1 MRRLLG
7 ALALLGVIVP
17 LSASPAAAHPLGN
30 FTVNRAVAVTIGP
43 TEVKVRYVV
52 DMAEIPAFTETE
64 RIDADGDGMASDVEA
79 GRWATDACAAARA
92 SLITTLDGK
101 SITLES
107 AASPEVSFP
116 AGAGGLDTLRL
127 VCELRTP
134 ITDGSHAIEIRDV
147 TDDARIGWHEV
158 TIRGLDGVEI
168 LESSAPAESRSA
180 QLTSYPAESLETPPD
195 VRSGVATFVARS
207 VAASGTSDDGVAAPA
222 ARESATDPLASLL
235 GQGTVPLLAPLVA
248 LLLGMAHAASPGHGK
263 TLVAAYLVGSRGS
276 VRQAAWLGL
285 TVALSHTIGVFV
297 VGVVLLVAGEWVVP
311 DRLIGWLSLGSGVLV
326 ACLGIGL
333 VLRAAAIRRGQGRG
347 HGHGHEDGHGHG
359 HEADHGHEHGHGH
372 DHPHR
377 HPHPGPRTLRGRE
390 LVALGLAG
398 GLVPSAS
405 ALIVLLVAVTSGQL
419 ILGMALI
426 VAFGLGMAL
435 LLSVLAMAT
444 TVISGRVAQAG
455 EARLGRWMGRIG
467 PYIPLASGS
476 AVLVAG
482 VVVVVGTL
490 GGLV

>member
-30 FTVNRAVAVTIGP
+30 FTVNRAVALTIGP

-64 RIDADGDGMASDVEA
+64 RIDADGDGTASGAEA
-79 GRWATDACAAARA
+79 GRWASDACDTARE
-92 SLITTLDGK
+92 SLVTILDGK
-101 SITLES
+101 SVTLES
-107 AASPEVSFP
+107 AASPAVSFP

-147 TDDARIGWHEV
+147 TDDARIGWREV

-207 VAASGTSDDGVAAPA
+207 VAASGTSEDGVAAPA

-333 VLRAAAIRRGQGRG
+333 VVRAGAIRRGGHDRG
-347 HGHGHEDGHGHG
+347 HDHED
-359 HEADHGHEHGHGH
+359 DHGHEHGAAHEHGHGHAH

-377 HPHPGPRTLRGRE
+377 HPHAGPRTLRGRE
-390 LVALGLAG
+390 LAALGLAG

-419 ILGMALI
+419 LLGLALI

-467 PYIPLASGS
+467 PYVPLASGS